1 MLLFHYLVT
10 SQMEPLL
17 WFHITQNKIQHP
29 CDGLQSPEL
38 SGPRPLLSSISHP
51 PAPSSHTGLPAI
63 PWTHQAHC
71 HPRPFVLT
79 AASALA
85 PPPPP
90 FTCITCSLI
99 TSVRPVLIC
108 HLLITAFS
116 GYLIGNGNLP
126 FPFPHSPYSF
136 FLLYCAPS
144 QVAPPD
150 ILCILIIY
158 VFIVCHPPLKY
169 RLPEGK
175 DFILFTALSLT
186 SGIEPGT

>member
-85 PPPPP
+85 PPPPIYLYNLLTHHLCQACAHMSP
-90 FTCITCSLI
+90 SHHSLLRLSHWKWQPSLPISSQPLFLFPAVLCSI
-99 TSVRPVLIC
+99 PGSTTWHSM
-108 HLLITAFS
+108 HFN
-116 GYLIGNGNLP
+116 YLCVYCL
-126 FPFPHSPYSF
+126 SPS
-136 FLLYCAPS
+136 
-144 QVAPPD
+144 
-150 ILCILIIY
+150 IKI
-158 VFIVCHPPLKY
+158 
-169 RLPEGK
+169 
-175 DFILFTALSLT
+175 
-186 SGIEPGT
+186 